1 MRRPTTNKAMP
12 NKTDKAR
19 GWLSRFKIAVA
30 VGRTV
35 MTGKSGK
42 TLDRLASTV
51 PIAEQ
56 ALIIADLVKDLK
68 KK

>member
-1 MRRPTTNKAMP
+1 MATA

-19 GWLSRFKIAVA
+19 GWLSRFKIAAA
-30 VGRTV
+30 VGRAV
-35 MTGKSGK
+35 MTGKTGK

-56 ALIIADLVKDLK
+56 ALIIADLVKDLRK